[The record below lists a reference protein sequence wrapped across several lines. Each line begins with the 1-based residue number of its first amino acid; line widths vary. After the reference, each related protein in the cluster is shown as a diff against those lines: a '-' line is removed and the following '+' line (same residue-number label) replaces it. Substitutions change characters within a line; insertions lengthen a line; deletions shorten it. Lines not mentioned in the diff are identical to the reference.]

1 MYFERL
7 DNFIQ
12 DLRQEEFPDFVKREI
27 GFFRLLGSFFHW
39 LLKHLELSQNMCNKR
54 IIRRVPMKPLIK
66 MTLLRKIVIALLLGL
81 PFMNLWTFSSQVVYA
96 SDLEQLL
103 GRDLVKRSLNKKI
116 TVTPRGSWTEH
127 RPSGTGIDRHIF
139 SSCPTQPKRWKN
151 ESWSAY
157 QKRLRNSLPFWSKAC
172 R

>member
-1 MYFERL
+1 MGRL
-7 DNFIQ
+7 GFAPNGE
-12 DLRQEEFPDFVKREI
+12 LRHLLLTHVNVSGNIFHKR
-27 GFFRLLGSFFHW
+27 LT
-39 LLKHLELSQNMCNKR
+39 
-54 IIRRVPMKPLIK
+54 RRNPMKPLLK